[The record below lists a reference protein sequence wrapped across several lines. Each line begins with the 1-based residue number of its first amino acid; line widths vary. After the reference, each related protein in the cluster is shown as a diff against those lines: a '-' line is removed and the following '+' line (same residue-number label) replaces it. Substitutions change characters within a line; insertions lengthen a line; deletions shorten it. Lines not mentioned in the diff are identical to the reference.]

1 MRYLGTCSIIPQHVV
16 CIFHIDLDGKFCY
29 GRSRTFQK
37 IAMNTA
43 PVLECINQEFERLT
57 EAELTNLGV
66 VLGAYRSFR
75 GDRRSHI
82 AYVGMPITTGKRLVD
97 VLSEHGVKTREE
109 LAERLGPKALWE
121 LVIRPNIEEG
131 IAFADTLGQRH
142 NLLFIAP
149 SVFEAKQW
157 RWSQDAY
164 MSLWYRV
171 IGELAGK
178 HYVMNGWQYSVGGV
192 KEVLFSMFMQW
203 GVIRPFTA
211 KAAHEAFGLLNFHP
225 GLSREQLRAEY
236 EGMLKIR
243 VYDHEDR
250 DIDLPRAM
258 EMVSDAILDLAARGF
273 SFEDLRVP
281 ATQFIKLWAFSPVYM
296 APRNHWPYEMD
307 NERYLSA
314 TQRLKAFLAQ
324 N

>member
-1 MRYLGTCSIIPQHVV
+1 M
-16 CIFHIDLDGKFCY
+16 
-29 GRSRTFQK
+29 
-37 IAMNTA
+37 
-43 PVLECINQEFERLT
+43 LEGVNQEFERLT
-57 EAELTNLGV
+57 EDELVNLGI
-66 VLGAYRSFR
+66 VLGAYRSLR
-75 GDRRSHI
+75 GDRRAHV
-82 AYVGMPITTGKRLVD
+82 AYVGMPITTGKRLIN

-131 IAFADTLGQRH
+131 IVFADSLGQRH
-142 NLLFIAP
+142 HLLFIAP
-149 SVFEAKQW
+149 SVFEAKKW

-164 MSLWYRV
+164 ISLWYRV

-178 HYVMNGWQYSVGGV
+178 HYVMDGWQYSVGGV

-211 KAAHEAFGLLNFHP
+211 KVAHEEFGLQNFHP
-225 GLSREQLRAEY
+225 GLLCEQLCAEY

-250 DIDLPRAM
+250 EIDLPRAM

-281 ATQFIKLWAFSPVYM
+281 ATQFIKLWAFSPVFN
-296 APRNHWPYEMD
+296 AGPEQWPYAMD
-307 NERYLSA
+307 EQRYFDA
-314 TQRLKAFLAQ
+314 TKRLKAFLAH